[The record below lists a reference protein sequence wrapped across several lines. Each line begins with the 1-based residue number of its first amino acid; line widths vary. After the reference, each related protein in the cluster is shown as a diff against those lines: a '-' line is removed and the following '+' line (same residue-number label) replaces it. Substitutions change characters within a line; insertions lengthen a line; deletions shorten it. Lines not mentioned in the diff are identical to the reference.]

1 MPIRDAVRDVLR
13 AQASGRPW
21 AQAQIK
27 LRTAYSSFIRYY
39 GPINHTV
46 VTTLTDAETGEE
58 REVHRRPNLAHFA
71 DDPDC
76 WLVASIEDYDLETG
90 IARKGPIFDQRVVS
104 PPATPLITSA
114 ADALA
119 VTLNEVG
126 HVDPDRLAELL
137 ECEPDEALKQ
147 LGTAVF
153 RNPMTEAWETAD
165 AYLSGPVRTKL
176 AAAEAA
182 AALDP
187 QFDRNVEALREA
199 PAEGHPALRN
209 HRPPRRTLDTD
220 RRYRGLH
227 PRRDG
232 RRRPGSSTRRSSRP
246 GRSMAAASSA
256 PPPAPPNGAH
266 RGAMP
271 ARCCTTR

>member
-1 MPIRDAVRDVLR
+1 MPWPTCPPASSPARLGHRGRGRPTRLAPRAGTAAEGATIKEGSFVKGKDGRLCQIIDGTAVPIEIRRGKGGDGITLRAAKIIHAFMPIRDAVRDVLR

-46 VTTLTDAETGEE
+46 ISTLQDPETGEE

-76 WLVASIEDYDLETG
+76 WLVASIEDYDLDTG

-126 HVDPDRLAELL
+126 
-137 ECEPDEALKQ
+137 
-147 LGTAVF
+147 
-153 RNPMTEAWETAD
+153 
-165 AYLSGPVRTKL
+165 
-176 AAAEAA
+176 
-182 AALDP
+182 
-187 QFDRNVEALREA
+187 
-199 PAEGHPALRN
+199 
-209 HRPPRRTLDTD
+209 PRRS
-220 RRYRGLH
+220 RAAGRAAGMRAGRG
-227 PRRDG
+227 
-232 RRRPGSSTRRSSRP
+232 
-246 GRSMAAASSA
+246 AATHSA
-256 PPPAPPNGAH
+256 PPSSAIQ
-266 RGAMP
+266 
-271 ARCCTTR
+271 